1 MHTHNGDFKAGIRT
15 PREIFIRIYF
25 ANFRRFLRQN
35 FCFNFLSGCRC
46 FTYHDIYNPMAD
58 KQLISVTIG
67 AMPEFQNKG
76 TPVLLET
83 LSAPLREFGGELSVP
98 TLGFGAEDHAIK
110 F

>member
-1 MHTHNGDFKAGIRT
+1 
-15 PREIFIRIYF
+15 
-25 ANFRRFLRQN
+25 
-35 FCFNFLSGCRC
+35 
-46 FTYHDIYNPMAD
+46 MAD